1 MNKSNK
7 SITDKGFTLMDN
19 FRENINSYIGNMTL
33 SELSERAGIPFSTLR
48 GMLYEN
54 NSDCNL
60 SNAVKLAKVF
70 SISVDE
76 LFGANTMEERTTDCL
91 NTCRELPENSRYL
104 ISWFIQH
111 QKTLN
116 NRKENHKSVSIMK
129 PKYKNGHLVPSND
142 FFSIDIDDFSDN
154 IKAKVFLGIQVNCED
169 FMPHYSPYDILLL
182 ANDRKP
188 YETEKCVF
196 LYYGK
201 MMIGIR
207 KEEENSVKYYGIRNR
222 NAIINESDI
231 DELMGYIVETTTV

>member
-1 MNKSNK
+1 MNKSNNEM
-7 SITDKGFTLMDN
+7 TDKQMSLMDN
-19 FRENINSYIGNMTL
+19 FRQNFNLYIKDMTL
-33 SELSERAGIPFSTLR
+33 SELAEKADIPFSTLR
-48 GMLYEN
+48 GMIYEN
-54 NSDCNL
+54 GADCKL

-70 SISVDE
+70 HVSVDE
-76 LFGANTMEERTTDCL
+76 LFDAGTMEKTTTDCL
-91 NTCRELPENSRYL
+91 SICRELPENSRYL
-104 ISWFIQH
+104 IRWFIRH
-111 QKTLN
+111 QKTL
-116 NRKENHKSVSIMK
+116 RARTPHKKSIGVMK

-142 FFSIDIDDFSDN
+142 FFSINISEFSDN
-154 IKAKVFLGIQVNCED
+154 LKAKVFLGIQVNCED
-169 FMPHYSPYDILLL
+169 FMSHYSPYDILLL